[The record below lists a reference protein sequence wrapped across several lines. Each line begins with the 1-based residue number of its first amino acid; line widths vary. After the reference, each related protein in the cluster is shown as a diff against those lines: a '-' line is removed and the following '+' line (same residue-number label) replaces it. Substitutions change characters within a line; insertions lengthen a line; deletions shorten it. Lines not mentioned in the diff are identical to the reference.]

1 LRFPAA
7 VLAWHRLARAAAL
20 ALLLLA
26 PYRATAQ
33 RARSFSIFLDCSGF
47 YCEPDFYRTDITFVD
62 HVRERTAADVH
73 VLITRETTGGG
84 GNSFVLAFYGQRRF
98 TGISDTLTVTT
109 KQGATE
115 DEQRQV
121 LSRMVKLGLT
131 RYLART
137 DDGRRTTIA
146 LDDAPAGD
154 SVTAPK
160 RDPWNAWVFRIGAN
174 VNASRERDYASDYVY
189 GSVSA
194 ARVTEQWKTNVRLN
208 ENYNGQSFNVDGD
221 RITSVRRDF
230 GGALQQVRSLS
241 PHWSAGVRASAG
253 SSTYLNQHLYV
264 SAGPALEYD
273 VYPYKESTR
282 HVLSFLYSA
291 GVKHFNYEDTTVY
304 FRKKET
310 LPYES
315 LVMNYA
321 QKQKWGSL
329 SLEISGSHY
338 LNDLSKSQL
347 TFYPE
352 ADVRLIKGLSLNL
365 FGNYTVL
372 HDQLY
377 LPKGNLT
384 REEVLLRQGQAAT
397 TYTAFL
403 YLGISYTFG
412 SVLNNIVNPRF
423 SSPSSTF

>member
-1 LRFPAA
+1 
-7 VLAWHRLARAAAL
+7 
-20 ALLLLA
+20 
-26 PYRATAQ
+26 
-33 RARSFSIFLDCSGF
+33 
-47 YCEPDFYRTDITFVD
+47 
-62 HVRERTAADVH
+62 
-73 VLITRETTGGG
+73 
-84 GNSFVLAFYGQRRF
+84 
-98 TGISDTLTVTT
+98 
-109 KQGATE
+109 
-115 DEQRQV
+115 
-121 LSRMVKLGLT
+121 
-131 RYLART
+131 
-137 DDGRRTTIA
+137 
-146 LDDAPAGD
+146 
-154 SVTAPK
+154 
-160 RDPWNAWVFRIGAN
+160 
-174 VNASRERDYASDYVY
+174 
-189 GSVSA
+189 
-194 ARVTEQWKTNVRLN
+194 
-208 ENYNGQSFNVDGD
+208 
-221 RITSVRRDF
+221 
-230 GGALQQVRSLS
+230 
-241 PHWSAGVRASAG
+241 
-253 SSTYLNQHLYV
+253 V

-352 ADVRLIKGLSLNL
+352 ANVRLIKGLSLNL